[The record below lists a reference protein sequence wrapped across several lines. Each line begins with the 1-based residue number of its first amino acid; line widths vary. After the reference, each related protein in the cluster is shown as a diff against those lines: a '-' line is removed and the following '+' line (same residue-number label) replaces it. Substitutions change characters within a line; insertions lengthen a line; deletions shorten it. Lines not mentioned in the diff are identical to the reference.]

1 MCTSIINQALID
13 GCGKGATGWFKVSEV
28 NVSYDHPVHAS
39 YEHAVNIDFANEAA
53 GVGARVG
60 VELSMESARNLIKT
74 IQAVLDRAEAE
85 GHLEDEP
92 LTAVR

>member
-1 MCTSIINQALID
+1 MCTMIVNQALID
-13 GCGKGATGWFKVSEV
+13 GCGKGATGWFKVTEV
-28 NVSYDHPVHAS
+28 NVSYDHPVHAP
-39 YEHAVNIDFANEAA
+39 YEHAVNIDFANEAE

-60 VELSMESARNLIKT
+60 VELSVESARNLMKT

-92 LTAVR
+92 LAAAR

>member
-39 YEHAVNIDFANEAA
+39 YEHAVNIDFANEAE

-60 VELSMESARNLIKT
+60 VELSMESARNLIQT
-74 IQAVLDRAEAE
+74 IQSVLDQAKAE

>member
-13 GCGKGATGWFKVSEV
+13 GCGKGATGWFKVKEV

-39 YEHAVNIDFANEAA
+39 YEHAVNIDFANEAE

-60 VELSMESARNLIKT
+60 VELSMESARNLINT
-74 IQAVLDRAEAE
+74 IQAVLDRAKSE

-92 LTAVR
+92 LTAAR

>member
-1 MCTSIINQALID
+1 MCTMIVNQALID

-28 NVSYDHPVHAS
+28 NVSYDHPVHAP
-39 YEHAVNIDFANEAA
+39 YEHAVNIDFANEAE

-60 VELSMESARNLIKT
+60 VELSVESARNLMKT

-92 LTAVR
+92 LAAAG